1 MHSFVCA
8 SKTGVSFSPV
18 PRKTCNQILLTL
30 KARFPGNCQS
40 LCQIVRLRSLTW
52 GSEPLQQYENFFG
65 ITVLSS
71 LGHPSSKYDIFDF
84 IVIVLLPP
92 SCYGFFFVFGRGV
105 SFFGGFQ
112 CPPVDSCSV
121 AGRTSGAFA
130 GGDELMPLYS
140 AILNRKS
147 SLLIC

>member
-92 SCYGFFFVFGRGV
+92 SCYGFFFVLDVEYLFLVG
-105 SFFGGFQ
+105 S
-112 CPPVDSCSV
+112 SV
-121 AGRTSGAFA
+121 
-130 GGDELMPLYS
+130 L
-140 AILNRKS
+140 
-147 SLLIC
+147 LLIVVQWLVALLVLLLEGMSSCLSTLPSWTGSPAC